1 LCQTLSSL
9 IVTCLSPPP
18 TFMSLLMIWNW
29 L

>member
-18 TFMSLLMIWNW
+18 TFMSLLMI
-29 L
+29 